1 MSSNPKTE
9 KIVVE
14 FNGKKWEFDYAP
26 DLDEKHFK
34 KILATEAPEIVNANA
49 KISYADS
56 GKTKVIKFEKTI
68 GYKG

>member
-1 MSSNPKTE
+1 MTNPKTE

-14 FNGKKWEFDYAP
+14 FNGKKWEFDYTP

-34 KILATEAPEIVNANA
+34 KVLAAEAPEIVNADA
-49 KISYADS
+49 KISYSDG
-56 GKTKVIKFEKTI
+56 GKTKVIKFEKKL